1 MGRNKFVIIA
11 VCIAFVVILGQLA
24 GIRTFVENGGGQD
37 GNFAFRLFSDFYE
50 SNELGQD
57 GNKQDGLL
65 LKIREEAAKRRIE
78 PVNATV
84 DRVWKAIPGYNGRE
98 VDIERTYQKAKLLPA
113 GAEIEYIY
121 REIKPQV
128 SLDDLGAQPIY
139 RGNPNKP
146 MAALMI
152 NVAWGEEYLLPMLD
166 TLDEAK
172 VKATFFLDGSW
183 LKKNTELAAEIQKRG
198 HLLENH
204 AYSHPNMSQL
214 EASRARLEISK
225 TKGLLKEKLGV
236 NNRWF
241 APPSGDYNSQTVKL
255 AAEQGLKTVLWTVDT
270 VDWRKPPAS
279 SIVNKIANQVGPG
292 SLILMHPT
300 APTRD
305 ALKDVIRVIRG
316 KGLVLGTVEETLSPN
331 RVEVPES

>member
-37 GNFAFRLFSDFYE
+37 GSFAFRLFSDFYE

-57 GNKQDGLL
+57 GNKQDDLL

-172 VKATFFLDGSW
+172 VKATFFWTEAGSR
-183 LKKNTELAAEIQKRG
+183 KIRSSPRKFKNGGIC
-198 HLLENH
+198 
-204 AYSHPNMSQL
+204 
-214 EASRARLEISK
+214 
-225 TKGLLKEKLGV
+225 
-236 NNRWF
+236 W
-241 APPSGDYNSQTVKL
+241 
-255 AAEQGLKTVLWTVDT
+255 
-270 VDWRKPPAS
+270 
-279 SIVNKIANQVGPG
+279 KITP
-292 SLILMHPT
+292 IPIPT
-300 APTRD
+300 
-305 ALKDVIRVIRG
+305 
-316 KGLVLGTVEETLSPN
+316 
-331 RVEVPES
+331 